1 VQISD
6 PVSRYLIEWPMSA
19 AWWRHQATPTETH
32 VSDSA
37 MSRWT
42 CRKIWG
48 AVSCGMYR
56 PGEWLW
62 IYSNGKMETRHP
74 VEGSFG
80 NEFSSM
86 CNCCRVMAA
95 WSRKNFQFFCVF
107 WKKTYSVPKGFIATP
122 IDVLSSNFVKYGRRE
137 IGKVVRYLPDK
148 NENSAR
154 SLLRGSRTNLPGPA
168 PDNVLRVLQISPK
181 SVHFRRSY
189 TRTRED
195 RQNRP
200 YKVKSIFGWSLGSSQ
215 IITI

>member
-1 VQISD
+1 
-6 PVSRYLIEWPMSA
+6 MSV

-42 CRKIWG
+42 CRRIWG

-62 IYSNGKMETRHP
+62 IYSNGKMETRHT
-74 VEGSFG
+74 VQGSFG

-86 CNCCRVMAA
+86 CHCCGVMAA
-95 WSRKNFQFFCVF
+95 WSRKNFQFFAF
-107 WKKTYSVPKGFIATP
+107 FGKKTNSVPKRFIATP
-122 IDVLSSNFVKYGRRE
+122 IDVLCSNFVKYGRRE

-154 SLLRGSRTNLPGPA
+154 SPPLATARIAPQNCQDQPRTTCSECSRFHPNRFTFGGVIPE
-168 PDNVLRVLQISPK
+168 RVK
-181 SVHFRRSY
+181 TVKTGR
-189 TRTRED
+189 
-195 RQNRP
+195 
-200 YKVKSIFGWSLGSSQ
+200 KVKSMFGWSLGSSQ